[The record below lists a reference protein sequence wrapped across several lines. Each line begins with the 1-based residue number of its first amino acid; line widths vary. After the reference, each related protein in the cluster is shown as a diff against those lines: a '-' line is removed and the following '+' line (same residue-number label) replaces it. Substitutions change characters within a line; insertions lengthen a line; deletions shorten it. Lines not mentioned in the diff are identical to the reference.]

1 MSPVKP
7 SEFDVGLLTFVP
19 PNKFKPAN
27 GGAIIAFKYDG
38 EDGLELKIPA
48 GRVSFDCDFSGKEKD
63 AKSKKLGLS
72 VELPRSPE
80 FEAIRD
86 VLSKAD
92 KKFQKYLHDE
102 ADNISSALGPKNS
115 TKDKLRTSNNFFGL
129 LRAAKNPKYPD
140 SIAMKWAVS
149 ADGESEIPIVD
160 SDKIEVH
167 WKSIKRGS
175 TVEAFVDVKG
185 VWVQEGCVAVLTEA
199 IGLKVKDCGGTAAT
213 TKKKMAV
220 ADMFEEDT
228 EPAKRKRVAG
238 LSSVEESED
247 GVESP
252 VGESED
258 S

>member
-129 LRAAKNPKYPD
+129 LRAAKNPKNM
-140 SIAMKWAVS
+140 IFKQERVKS
-149 ADGESEIPIVD
+149 ARTGTTSDRAKQASRREI
-160 SDKIEVH
+160 SNSGQGSRRRERAQ
-167 WKSIKRGS
+167 RG
-175 TVEAFVDVKG
+175 
-185 VWVQEGCVAVLTEA
+185 
-199 IGLKVKDCGGTAAT
+199 
-213 TKKKMAV
+213 
-220 ADMFEEDT
+220 
-228 EPAKRKRVAG
+228 
-238 LSSVEESED
+238 
-247 GVESP
+247 
-252 VGESED
+252 
-258 S
+258 